1 MKLRC
6 TLAILLLPLLFGGR
20 PAHSQIPVTDVAH
33 IGTTTWAETVRY
45 AQTGY
50 EILQRATSI
59 ANQIQQIYNQVLA
72 LRKLEFHSWR
82 DVGPLLS
89 SLDGILISAEGI
101 TYRLNDL
108 EEAFFEAFPGAELPV
123 NFPEAHFQRTLRT
136 LGTIRAA
143 LLGLRELAR
152 DSSSS
157 LAHIAYAKGQLGTA
171 VGTEQALESLGLFI
185 GWQTEQ
191 LVSLQTTLQ
200 LAANAEMV
208 ASAHRINQE
217 AQDRQVSIEVFRAT
231 LAAALAGSPEPPSS
245 YSLLPEWMP
254 R

>member
-1 MKLRC
+1 MRFRC
-6 TLAILLLPLLFGGR
+6 SLAVMLLAAFLVGR
-20 PAHSQIPVTDVAH
+20 SAQGQTPVTDVAH
-33 IGTTTWAETVRY
+33 IGTTAWVEGIRY

-50 EILQRATSI
+50 EILQRATTI
-59 ANQIQQIYNQVLA
+59 ANQIQQIYYQVQT
-72 LRKLEFHSWR
+72 LRKLDFHSWR
-82 DVGPLLS
+82 DIGPLLT
-89 SLDGILISAEGI
+89 SLDGILVSAEGI

-108 EEAFFEAFPGAELPV
+108 EEVFHEAFPGAELPV
-123 NFPEAHFQRTLRT
+123 NFPDAHFQRAFRT

-143 LLGLRELAR
+143 LLGLKELAI
-152 DSSSS
+152 DSNTSLGQIALAKEQLSS
-157 LAHIAYAKGQLGTA
+157 A
-171 VGTEQALESLGLFI
+171 VGTEQALEAIGQFI

-191 LVSLQTTLQ
+191 LVALQTTIQ

-208 ASAHRINQE
+208 GSAHRINQE

-231 LAAALAGSPEPPSS
+231 LAAALAGSGEPPSS

>member
-1 MKLRC
+1 MRLRC
-6 TLAILLLPLLFGGR
+6 ALAVLLLSPLFVAR
-20 PAHSQIPVTDVAH
+20 PAQGQIPVTDVAH

-50 EILQRATSI
+50 EILQRATTI
-59 ANQIQQIYNQVLA
+59 ANQIEQIYYQVQT
-72 LRKLEFHSWR
+72 LRKLDFHSWR
-82 DVGPLLS
+82 DIGPLLS
-89 SLDGILISAEGI
+89 SLDGILLSAEGI

-108 EEAFFEAFPGAELPV
+108 EETFFEAFPGAELPT
-123 NFPEAHFQRTLRT
+123 NFPDAHFQRTLRT
-136 LGTIRAA
+136 LGTIRAG
-143 LLGLRELAR
+143 LLGLRELAI
-152 DSSSS
+152 DSNTSLGQIAIAKDQLSS
-157 LAHIAYAKGQLGTA
+157 A
-171 VGTEQALESLGLFI
+171 VGTEQALESIGHFI
-185 GWQTEQ
+185 AWQTEQ
-191 LVSLQTTLQ
+191 LVSLQTTMQ

-231 LAAALAGSPEPPSS
+231 LAAALAGSSEPPSS